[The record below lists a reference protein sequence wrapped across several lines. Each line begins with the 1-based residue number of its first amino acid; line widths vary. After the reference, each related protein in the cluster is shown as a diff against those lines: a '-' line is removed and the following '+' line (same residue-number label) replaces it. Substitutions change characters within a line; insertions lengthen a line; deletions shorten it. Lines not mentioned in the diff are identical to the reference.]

1 MRTTKFNP
9 EVFFAA
15 DHVVTVKRDDL
26 AFLQEAA
33 DRSHRRRSRVCAHK
47 DAEETLHEMIVVL
60 KRDAY
65 MIPDKHLVKVESYHI
80 IEGLA
85 DVVVYDEAGEITEVI
100 RLGDY
105 ASGRAFYFRERSP
118 NFYHSL
124 IVRSDILIYHETA
137 TGPFRKSDT
146 LAAPWAPPESDAAGM
161 KAFTQDL
168 ERRVDEFLARRE
180 KLSAAN

>member
-1 MRTTKFNP
+1 MRTTKLSP

-26 AFLQEAA
+26 VFLQEAA
-33 DRSHRRRSRVCAHK
+33 EQSHRRKTRVCAHK
-47 DAEETLHEMIVVL
+47 DPEETLHEMIVVL

-85 DVVVYDEAGEITEVI
+85 DVVLYDEAGEITEVI

-105 ASGRAFYFRERSP
+105 ASGRAFYFRVRSP

-124 IVRSDILIYHETA
+124 IVRSDVLIYHETA
-137 TGPFRKSDT
+137 TGPFRKSDMV
-146 LAAPWAPPESDAAGM
+146 AAPWAPSESDPAGM
-161 KAFTQDL
+161 KAFMQDL
-168 ERRVDEFLARRE
+168 ERRVDEFLAVHE
-180 KLSAAN
+180 KLGAAN